1 MKKHEYFTVQGKPF
15 FSIGGQVHNSSGY
28 AIGAENGEAYE
39 RDAERS
45 FESLR
50 ALGANTAAIPVCWD
64 AFEPEEGK
72 FNFGYVKRIIDRC
85 REHNLH
91 AILLWFGSW
100 KNGQMEYTPVWVKK
114 DRKRFVRARLADGQ
128 ETTALSPFYEA
139 NREQDKKAFCRLM
152 ECIREYDGQTGTVL
166 AVQVENEPGMYAA
179 SIRDFS
185 EKGTEAFQ
193 GMVPAAVIDAVRG
206 DAGEAGDAWRENG
219 RKENGSWA
227 EVFGRFGAEL
237 CMAWATAEYINDIA
251 LAGKQIYD
259 IFMYVNVWMDRNS
272 EHGWSIAGL
281 DYPSGGAVS
290 KVLPVWLAAC
300 TGLDAVC
307 PDIYEQE
314 PDCIRRTQELYDWEG
329 RPFTYRNQD

>member
-1 MKKHEYFTVQGKPF
+1 MAVLPKGLFIQTFVDMKRLFICSVML
-15 FSIGGQVHNSSGY
+15 
-28 AIGAENGEAYE
+28 
-39 RDAERS
+39 
-45 FESLR
+45 SLV
-50 ALGANTAAIPVCWD
+50 LGAAAVP
-64 AFEPEEGK
+64 A
-72 FNFGYVKRIIDRC
+72 KRG
-85 REHNLH
+85 
-91 AILLWFGSW
+91 LW
-100 KNGQMEYTPVWVKK
+100 KTL
-114 DRKRFVRARLADGQ
+114 RLADGQ

-251 LAGKQIYD
+251 LAGESTASAKGAA
-259 IFMYVNVWMDRNS
+259 VPC
-272 EHGWSIAGL
+272 GL
-281 DYPSGGAVS
+281 
-290 KVLPVWLAAC
+290 
-300 TGLDAVC
+300 
-307 PDIYEQE
+307 
-314 PDCIRRTQELYDWEG
+314 
-329 RPFTYRNQD
+329 FTYRNQD

>member
-1 MKKHEYFTVQGKPF
+1 
-15 FSIGGQVHNSSGY
+15 
-28 AIGAENGEAYE
+28 
-39 RDAERS
+39 
-45 FESLR
+45 
-50 ALGANTAAIPVCWD
+50 
-64 AFEPEEGK
+64 
-72 FNFGYVKRIIDRC
+72 
-85 REHNLH
+85 
-91 AILLWFGSW
+91 
-100 KNGQMEYTPVWVKK
+100 
-114 DRKRFVRARLADGQ
+114 
-128 ETTALSPFYEA
+128 
-139 NREQDKKAFCRLM
+139 M

-290 KVLPVWLAAC
+290 RYCRSGWRHVPGWMRYVRIFMNRSRAASAGRRSC
-300 TGLDAVC
+300 MTGRGGL
-307 PDIYEQE
+307 
-314 PDCIRRTQELYDWEG
+314 
-329 RPFTYRNQD
+329 FTYRNQD